1 MNDAALLIECLLDFA
16 RRRELVSPLD
26 VYVSRNALLDL
37 FGLAEPWAGEVPPQT
52 AQTPAAILDGLL
64 DAAAAGGQVSGKSVE
79 QVAVELAQAIDR
91 YLDS

>member
-37 FGLAEPWAGEVPPQT
+37 FGLAEPC
-52 AQTPAAILDGLL
+52 LL
-64 DAAAAGGQVSGKSVE
+64 YTSRCV
-79 QVAVELAQAIDR
+79 
-91 YLDS
+91 